1 VAEADEVLVELELEL
16 ELEME
21 LMEIVDVVL
30 ALVLGLMLDEE
41 NDKLDVVGLEKGT
54 VMAEVVEV

>member
-1 VAEADEVLVELELEL
+1 
-16 ELEME
+16 
-21 LMEIVDVVL
+21 
-30 ALVLGLMLDEE
+30 MLDKE

>member
-16 ELEME
+16 EME
-21 LMEIVDVVL
+21 VMEIDAVGIVPVL
-30 ALVLGLMLDEE
+30 DLMLDEE
-41 NDKLDVVGLEKGT
+41 NDKMDVVGLEKGT

>member
-1 VAEADEVLVELELEL
+1 VAEADEVLVELKL

-30 ALVLGLMLDEE
+30 ALVLGLMLNEE
-41 NDKLDVVGLEKGT
+41 NDKMDIVGLEKGT
-54 VMAEVVEV
+54 VMTEVVGV